1 MARGERYATC
11 LRVHIC
17 RHTYTRCPYTEK
29 TERRGMD
36 ERLLIGGDDVQ
47 ACSASSPADGA
58 PVLGVSSIGD
68 ASVSSA
74 ADGTPPPPSGPS
86 LVV

>member
-1 MARGERYATC
+1 MNPFAFLKSEWQEESGT
-11 LRVHIC
+11 LRAHI
-17 RHTYTRCPYTEK
+17 HTRCPYTEK

-58 PVLGVSSIGD
+58 PVLGVSSSGD

-74 ADGTPPPPSGPS
+74 ADGTPPSP
-86 LVV
+86 LRA